1 MPRNS
6 LNPRGRPW
14 QLACLLNSMTA
25 LALDLRYAIRNLR
38 RNPAFTLIALAAL
51 AIGIGANTA
60 VFTIVESVLL
70 RPLPYR
76 QPSRLYT
83 VRPRSRTPNPFVMG
97 TMSDPGFLALRS
109 TARSFAQLAAFDFQ
123 NWNGTGIGDP
133 LSIHGEE
140 VTTNFFT
147 ALGVQPQLGRGFEAD
162 ERSADRVGV
171 AILGNQFWR
180 SHFNRESSALG
191 KSIVLNGRPHTI
203 IGIMPAGFDPPTE
216 LWIPAVLDPTNN
228 HIAFR
233 NVFGR
238 LAPGVTAA
246 RAQAELD
253 TIAAHD
259 DIVYVIASLRDSVV
273 GQARPALLVFLGAV
287 GCVLLI
293 ACVNVANLLLSRA
306 SSRRREIAV
315 RISLGAGRWRLVRQL
330 LTESALL
337 GVIGGALG
345 LIVALWGVEA
355 LIQLAP
361 AGRIPRLDEI
371 RLDGWVLAFNM
382 GVSLATGM
390 LFGLAPAIQLS
401 RARAAWNWRDA
412 VARGSARTGALRSIL
427 VMAEVALALVLLIG
441 AGLLVRS
448 FQKLR
453 TTNLGF
459 RPENV
464 MALSVEL
471 NGKAYESAARIQRFD
486 DEVLDRIAR
495 LPGVTAAGLVN
506 WLPMSNALIQGD
518 FKLAGQQ
525 VPPDVIIAKP
535 AVSPG
540 YFHTM
545 GIPLA
550 RGRGFDA
557 HDTLQSTPVAMVDEA
572 FARRFWP
579 NQDAIGKLI
588 SFADHPKA
596 DDWMTVIGVV
606 KGIRQENPAEA
617 HLTVYQPIAQ
627 LQVSFFL
634 QDVSFVVRSNANPV
648 NLAPALRA
656 QIWNVDRDLPI
667 RAMAAMPDLVYAST
681 SEPRFQTRVLAAFS
695 TLAFLLAMVGI
706 YGVMAYAVTQ
716 RTQEIGIRM
725 AIGAQRSHI
734 LRMVLSHSAALI
746 AGGLLLG
753 LAGAWAVTRVLK
765 DFLFEVTPADP
776 LTFATVSLLLVAV
789 ALLACYIPAR
799 RAAAVDPLVAL
810 RYE

>member
-1 MPRNS
+1 MTT
-6 LNPRGRPW
+6 
-14 QLACLLNSMTA
+14 LAR
-25 LALDLRYAIRNLR
+25 DLRYAIRNLR

-83 VRPRSRTPNPFVMG
+83 VRPMPRTPNPFVMG

-109 TARSFAQLAAFDFQ
+109 TASGFAQLAAFDFQ
-123 NWNGTGIGDP
+123 TWNGTGIGDP
-133 LSIHGEE
+133 VAIHGAE
-140 VTTNFFT
+140 VTANFFT
-147 ALGVQPQLGRGFEAD
+147 VLGVQPQLGRGFDANEQ
-162 ERSADRVGV
+162 SADTARAGV
-171 AILGNQFWR
+171 AVLGNRFWR
-180 SHFNRESSALG
+180 RHFNAESSALG
-191 KSIVLNGRPHTI
+191 KSIVLNGLPYTV

-216 LWIPAVLDPTNN
+216 LWIPAVLDPANH

-253 TIAAHD
+253 TITAHD
-259 DIVYVIASLRDSVV
+259 DVVDVIAPLRDSVV
-273 GQARPALLVFLGAV
+273 GQARPALLIFLGAV

-315 RISLGAGRWRLVRQL
+315 RISLGAGRWRLLRQL

-337 GVIGGALG
+337 GVAGGALG
-345 LIVALWGVEA
+345 LIVAAWGVEA
-355 LIQLAP
+355 LVQLAP

-382 GVSLATGM
+382 GVALATGI

-401 RARAAWNWRDA
+401 RACAAWNWRDA
-412 VARGSARTGALRSIL
+412 GSRGSARAGTLRSVL

-453 TTNLGF
+453 TANLGF

-471 NGKAYESAARIQRFD
+471 NGQAYASAARIHQFD
-486 DEVLDRIAR
+486 TDVLDRISR

-506 WLPMSNALIQGD
+506 WLPMSDALVQGD
-518 FKLAGQQ
+518 FKLAGRP
-525 VPPDVIIAKP
+525 VPPDVIVAKP
-535 AVSPG
+535 AVTPG
-540 YFHTM
+540 YFGAM
-545 GIPLA
+545 GIPLS
-550 RGRGFDA
+550 RGRAFDA
-557 HDTLQSTPVAMVDEA
+557 HDTLQSTPVAIVDES

-579 NQDAIGKLI
+579 DQDPIGKSI
-588 SFADHPKA
+588 SFADHPQSG
-596 DDWMTVIGVV
+596 DWMTVIGVV
-606 KGIRQENPAEA
+606 KDIRQENPAAA
-617 HLTVYQPIAQ
+617 HLTVYQPMAQ
-627 LQVSFFL
+627 VQAAFFL
-634 QDVSFVVRSNANPV
+634 QDVSFVVRAHANPV

-656 QIWNVDRDLPI
+656 QIWSVDRGLPI
-667 RAMAAMPDLVYAST
+667 RAMAAMPDLIYAST
-681 SEPRFQTRVLAAFS
+681 AEPRFQTRVLAAFS
-695 TLAFLLAMVGI
+695 TLAFLLAMLGI

-716 RTQEIGIRM
+716 RTREIGIRM
-725 AIGAQRSHI
+725 AVGARRAHI
-734 LRMVLSHSAALI
+734 LRLVLAHSARLI

-765 DFLFEVTPADP
+765 NLLFEVTPADP
-776 LTFATVSLLLVAV
+776 LTFAAVSLLLAAV
-789 ALLACYIPAR
+789 ALLACYLPAR